1 MTRAVDAVEA
11 AAIALGQG
19 AWIPHAEEQ
28 AMGSAF
34 LTHRDALEPRLLPG
48 VPAHPDPQG
57 WISQHIFWLEDAAA
71 LAVAVRDQWYRHLPT
86 SHMTALINAYAEQ
99 AAVVTPLADQ
109 LAAVWAAEPPESLSP
124 EQITWWEEWHVP
136 AAERQ
141 QLDAVTHRLIVIGSV
156 VVAAVTGA
164 WQGGAQG

>member
-19 AWIPHAEEQ
+19 VWIPHGEEQ
-28 AMGSAF
+28 ALGSA
-34 LTHRDALEPRLLPG
+34 LLAHRDALEPRLLPDM
-48 VPAHPDPQG
+48 PASRDPQG
-57 WISQHIFWLEDAAA
+57 WVSQHVLWLEDVAA
-71 LAVAVRDQWYRHLPT
+71 LAATLRDQWYRRLPT
-86 SHMTALINAYAEQ
+86 SHMTALVSAYADQ
-99 AAVVTPLADQ
+99 AGAAIPLADR
-109 LAAVWAAEPPESLSP
+109 LRAAWDAEPPGTLTQ
-124 EQITWWEEWHVP
+124 EQVAWWEEWHVP

-164 WQGGAQG
+164 WQGGGGS